1 MEAPAVDPRP
11 DEVLFCAFNLG
22 ADPLVA
28 ALPEGEWRVVDC
40 AGFAG
45 AIVGRQVE
53 LPPYQA
59 LFAER
64 AEDRG

>member
-1 MEAPAVDPRP
+1 VRTLGD
-11 DEVLFCAFNLG
+11 DSIFCAFNLG
-22 ADPLVA
+22 ADPLTA
-28 ALPEGEWRVVDC
+28 ALPEGAWRVIEGT
-40 AGFAG
+40 GFAG

-64 AEDRG
+64 AENSG